1 MHTHQLQQNGSLS
14 VNRLNAETLS
24 LFFSTFSLHFP
35 ITPLHSIP
43 LLLLSLILLSSMYI
57 FGGFSG
63 LLLNDVLAY
72 TLPSCLA
79 FSTSTLCAAAGPG
92 LRCHWLNGGCLPWE
106 FKAPEH
112 TLFRPA
118 FCPARP
124 GMQKSPASLFSSA
137 CLNIFT
143 VTRRWSPQRANFFKR
158 TLIILK
164 DLASEVCL
172 RSIIVGTGGHRS
184 NNYLILK

>member
-1 MHTHQLQQNGSLS
+1 MC
-14 VNRLNAETLS
+14 
-24 LFFSTFSLHFP
+24 LFVLPSELC
-35 ITPLHSIP
+35 
-43 LLLLSLILLSSMYI
+43 LISLSSMYI

-79 FSTSTLCAAAGPG
+79 FSTPTLCAAAGPG

-106 FKAPEH
+106 PSSPEH
-112 TLFRPA
+112 TTFRPP
-118 FCPARP
+118 FCPARS
-124 GMQKSPASLFSSA
+124 GTQIKTRPASLCSSA
-137 CLNIFT
+137 RLNIFT
-143 VTRRWSPQRANFFKR
+143 VTRKRSPRGANFFMR

-164 DLASEVCL
+164 DLAPEVCL
-172 RSIIVGTGGHRS
+172 RSVIIGTGGHRS